1 MQVLNNLL
9 DYAMLDIDTFDTVP
23 ENIIIA
29 GYPSKAHTQ
38 NMVVKDYRAF
48 AQGSYEGGDSELLY
62 LVESFTG
69 IRRILCIFLRSLPSS
84 LIRLIRWHG

>member
-1 MQVLNNLL
+1 
-9 DYAMLDIDTFDTVP
+9 MLDIDTFDTVP
-23 ENIIIA
+23 ANIIIA

-38 NMVVKDYRAF
+38 NMVKDYRAF
-48 AQGSYEGGDSELLY
+48 AQGSYEGGNSELLY

-69 IRRILCIFLRSLPSS
+69 IRRILSIFLRSLPSS